1 MPDTTDNTTATDTTA
16 ETVDTTT
23 TEATTTETTATAT
36 DTGTTGATTEATAAT
51 TEATGLDAL
60 PESWANEIK
69 RLRAENASDRTEAKK
84 KAAQD
89 ATDALTKKL
98 GEALGLIKGDET
110 PKPEDV
116 IAQLT
121 AERDETAQRET
132 ATAKKLRELTED
144 RALRNAATTHGGDY
158 GSLSDSKK
166 LSKAIA
172 ELDHTADDYPS
183 LVDEA
188 VKAAITADP
197 KLKVQ
202 AASQVSTVDTSKA
215 AGETA
220 EQLTREQ
227 LAKMSPADRLKAA
240 REGRTKNLTGN

>member
-16 ETVDTTT
+16 ETVDTTA

-36 DTGTTGATTEATAAT
+36 ATGTTGTTTEATATT

-116 IAQLT
+116 ITQLT
-121 AERDETAQRET
+121 TERDEVAQRET
-132 ATAKKLRELTED
+132 ATAKKLRELIEKD
-144 RALRNAATTHGGDY
+144 ALREAAKTHTGDF
-158 GSLSDSKK
+158 GSLTDSKK
-166 LSKAIA
+166 LGIA
-172 ELDHTADDYPS
+172 LEALDHTADDYAAQ
-183 LVDEA
+183 VDAA

-197 KLKVQ
+197 KLKAQ
-202 AASQVSTVDTSKA
+202 AATTASSIEHGGTV
-215 AGETA
+215 TA
-220 EQLTREQ
+220 PTDDIESFRKSRRE
-227 LAKMSPADRLKAA
+227 DR
-240 REGRTKNLTGN
+240 GHTFN

>member
-98 GEALGLIKGDET
+98 GEALGLIKGDEA

-121 AERDETAQRET
+121 AERDT
-132 ATAKKLRELTED
+132 TAKKLRELTED

>member
-23 TEATTTETTATAT
+23 TEATTTETTANAT
-36 DTGTTGATTEATAAT
+36 DTGTTGATTEATATT

-69 RLRAENASDRTEAKK
+69 RLRTENASDRTEAKK

-98 GEALGLIKGDET
+98 GEALGLIKGDEA

-121 AERDETAQRET
+121 AERDT
-132 ATAKKLRELTED
+132 TAKKLRELTED

-197 KLKVQ
+197 KLKAQ
-202 AASQVSTVDTSKA
+202 AATTASSIEHGGTV
-215 AGETA
+215 TA
-220 EQLTREQ
+220 PTDDIESFRKSRRE
-227 LAKMSPADRLKAA
+227 DR
-240 REGRTKNLTGN
+240 GHTFN